1 MNKKQKSIVTVIA
14 IGLILIG
21 GIIGIASSRKSAN
34 TDVVAEDVVEE
45 KHEIE
50 LSLDYKE
57 ELEDEYKVNMDGE
70 ELIIITSEITP
81 EIDTS
86 EIGTSKHTIEMDEK
100 VFDLIIEIVDKRELT
115 LNDLSE
121 LTVETESTQEDL
133 EAKLVEEL
141 TPELDEGEELQFKF
155 SYSDDFNLDVEGEY
169 ELEATANFENN
180 RKNTAKQTV
189 LVKVVTPVEEEP
201 EEEVVADN
209 SGSTGQTESTGGSSN
224 SGSTGGSSN
233 NSGSSGSSGSSS
245 SGSSGSSSKPAPA
258 PQPTPAPK
266 PGNSGVGFGKSAED
280 KTPAPQPEPK
290 PEPAPAP
297 KVDQAIK
304 APSGVPSG
312 AKLIESY
319 VHDNRN
325 NYDYSYSV
333 NLPGGGKINN
343 VGITDGVSEVFV
355 SGIDTTGVMFGIT
368 VRRHQL
374 EHAFRMSELTDE
386 GLETVK
392 NVGLQFLSAHGM

>member
-1 MNKKQKSIVTVIA
+1 MNKNRKMNKKQKSIVTVIA

-34 TDVVAEDVVEE
+34 TDVVAEDVVED

-100 VFDLIIEIVDKRELT
+100 VFDLIIEIVDNRELT
-115 LNDLSE
+115 LNELSE

-189 LVKVVTPVEEEP
+189 LVKVVTPVEEEEP

-209 SGSTGQTESTGGSSN
+209 SSSTEQTESTGGH
-224 SGSTGGSSN
+224 SGNTS
-233 NSGSSGSSGSSS
+233 
-245 SGSSGSSSKPAPA
+245 
-258 PQPTPAPK
+258 TPAPK
-266 PGNSGVGFGKSAED
+266 PEPASKPAPKPIPKPEP
-280 KTPAPQPEPK
+280 KPAPQPEPK

-312 AKLIESY
+312 AKVTDSY

-325 NYDYSYSV
+325 NYAYSYSV

-343 VGITDGVSEVFV
+343 VDITDGVSQVFV

-368 VRRHQL
+368 VRRHEL